1 MSQNMTIMSH
11 KSAPASY
18 HGAPGGSR
26 PVLVRGEGDA
36 ECAALYYYALR
47 RDAEDDGERG
57 GARVHAYT
65 VASLACSHDADLP
78 CVLGSQLSCDV
89 PRSWSGAEHGMQTK
103 PIPCTRLSPLDPPAI
118 PREPR
123 PNPLNEVALCSSR
136 ARAFPAPG
144 SSPTSLPPFQT
155 VAPLLS

>member
-1 MSQNMTIMSH
+1 M
-11 KSAPASY
+11 
-18 HGAPGGSR
+18 APGGSR

-36 ECAALYYYALR
+36 ECAALYALR

-65 VASLACSHDADLP
+65 VASLARLHDADLP